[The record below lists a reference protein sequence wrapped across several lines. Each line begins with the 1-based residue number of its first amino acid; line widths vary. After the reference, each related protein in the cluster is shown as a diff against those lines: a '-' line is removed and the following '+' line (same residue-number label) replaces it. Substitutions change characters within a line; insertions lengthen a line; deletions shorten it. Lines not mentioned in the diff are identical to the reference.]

1 MKHVKTF
8 ENIDAY
14 MDNGGTEDEYLE
26 SPEYFVETYYNGNYD
41 QLGDMLATFREQGR
55 MKEVIGYMEET
66 MSQEDV
72 NDLKN
77 WMLQN

>member
-14 MDNGGTEDEYLE
+14 IDAGGTEDEYLE
-26 SPEYFVETYYNGNYD
+26 SPEYFVETYYNGQYG
-41 QLGDMLATFREQGR
+41 QLGDMLVMFRSSRKMGELIQ
-55 MKEVIGYMEET
+55 YMEET
-66 MSQEDV
+66 MPQKDV

>member
-14 MDNGGTEDEYLE
+14 IDAGGTEDGYLE
-26 SPEYFVETYYNGNYD
+26 SPEYFIETYYNGQYG
-41 QLGDMLATFREQGR
+41 QLGTMLAMFREQSR
-55 MKEVIGYMEET
+55 MKELVQYMEET
-66 MSQEDV
+66 MDSSDA

-77 WMLQN
+77 WMLEN